1 MEVAPHKLPPVPHG
15 LSGLPRS
22 LGVAGVLF
30 LTLSATTPAS
40 SVFVIVPGMLR
51 AAGSGALI
59 ALLIAALVCVATAYV
74 YAELSS
80 AWPIA
85 GGEYVM
91 VARTLGPMAG
101 FVVLGVNV
109 VNNLLFTPVVA
120 LGIGDV
126 LALVIPGLPRVPV
139 AMALVVLATGV
150 GLLNIRTNAIVTGLF
165 LIVELVALAVLVWA
179 GLAFPIHDPVALL
192 LHPQMPGDGGL
203 VPASPAAIGTAT
215 TIAIF
220 ALNGYGMAVYFGEDM
235 RDASRRIGGVVLL
248 ALCLVLL
255 TEVVPV
261 AAAIV
266 GAPDLAAFFASDDP
280 FGMLVGERGGA
291 GLGRW
296 VAGGVAIAIVNAAIV
311 SILAFARFFYSTGRD
326 GVWGGRLD
334 IRLQII
340 HPRFGSPWIAT
351 LAIGAISLGGCLVP
365 LDLLLVLSGAGLVL
379 TYAAIALAAL
389 VGRRSGATSYAA
401 YRMPFFP
408 IAPWVTLI
416 ALAYIV
422 WTSWF
427 DLEEGRPG
435 LIATAIQ
442 ILVSIL
448 YYALVV
454 RRRGAWVTR
463 DPRG

>member
-1 MEVAPHKLPPVPHG
+1 MQVEPHKLPPVPHG
-15 LSGLPRS
+15 LPGLPRS

-51 AAGSGALI
+51 VAGSGALI
-59 ALLIAALVCVATAYV
+59 ALLIAAIVCVATAYV

-109 VNNLLFTPVVA
+109 INNLIFTPVVA
-120 LGIGDV
+120 LGVSDV
-126 LALVIPGLPRVPV
+126 LARVIPGLPQTPV
-139 AMALVVLATGV
+139 ALALIALATGC
-150 GLLNIRTNAIVTGLF
+150 GLLNIRTNALVTGLF
-165 LIVELVALAVLVWA
+165 LVVELLALAALCWA
-179 GLAFPIHDPVALL
+179 GLIAPVQDPVALL
-192 LHPQMPGDGGL
+192 LHPRMPGGAGL
-203 VPASPAAIGTAT
+203 VAATPAAIGTAT

-235 RDASRRIGGVVLL
+235 RDAPRRIGRVVLA
-248 ALCLVLL
+248 ALCLTLA
-255 TEVVPV
+255 TEILPV

-266 GAPDLAAFFASDDP
+266 GTPDLAAFLTGEDP
-280 FGMLVGERGGA
+280 FGALVAARGGRA
-291 GLGRW
+291 LGDW
-296 VAGGVAIAIVNAAIV
+296 VAAGVAIAIVNAAIV
-311 SILAFARFFYSTGRD
+311 SILAFARFFYSTARD

-334 IRLQII
+334 IRLQLI
-340 HPRFGSPWIAT
+340 HPRLGSPWIAT
-351 LAIGAISLGGCLVP
+351 LGIGGVSLVCCLVP

-389 VGRRSGATSYAA
+389 VGRRTGATAHAA
-401 YRMPFFP
+401 YRMPLFP
-408 IAPWVTLI
+408 VAPVLTLI
-416 ALAYIV
+416 ALAYVV
-422 WTSWF
+422 WTSWL
-427 DLEEGRPG
+427 DPEEGRPG
-435 LIATAIQ
+435 LIATGIQ
-442 ILVSIL
+442 IAVSIL
-448 YYALVV
+448 YYGLVV

-463 DPRG
+463 DPLG